1 MFRIFDIRSNHIKN
15 IILVITCL
23 SISSSILYKPKMV
36 IMLPVQCFNNP
47 YIDKILDEIRYAESS
62 NGKYVLNINRDK
74 KGNEISRDEGDY
86 QLNSKCKIIFANC
99 YNDGKMYNPYDKE
112 VARRIARQLLLDN
125 YNFTGNIFSALVSYN
140 CGIGKW
146 IQGAPYKSY
155 QFAER
160 IMRRIYGQLEIKL

>member
-1 MFRIFDIRSNHIKN
+1 MYWIRNCRGNNIKS
-15 IILVITCL
+15 IILALFCISLLSSSNKYFDL
-23 SISSSILYKPKMV
+23 SIKVWPI
-36 IMLPVQCFNNP
+36 QCYNNP

-74 KGNEISRDEGDY
+74 NGKEISRDEGDY

-99 YNDGKMYNPYDKE
+99 YNNGKMYNPYNKE
-112 VARRIARQLLLDN
+112 VARRIARQLLIDN
-125 YNFTGNIFSALVSYN
+125 YNFTGNMFSALVSYN

-146 IQGAPYKSY
+146 IQDAPYKSY

-160 IMRRIYGQLEIKL
+160 IMRRIK